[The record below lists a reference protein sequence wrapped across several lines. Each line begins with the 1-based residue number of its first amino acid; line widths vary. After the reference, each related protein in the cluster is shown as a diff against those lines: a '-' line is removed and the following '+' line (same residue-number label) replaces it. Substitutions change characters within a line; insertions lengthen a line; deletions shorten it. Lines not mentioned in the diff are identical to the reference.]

1 MDPAEKNKPMIE
13 KKNFKKEVFFSSSS
27 GASMVQGEK
36 RAPSAINATDGSLHT
51 MSLQV
56 SNKVD
61 PWKPGAAAQL
71 LQQQPGVMEP

>member
-1 MDPAEKNKPMIE
+1 MVPAQVFEQWHNNLHQRMDPAEKNNPMIE
-13 KKNFKKEVFFSSSS
+13 KKKLKKGSIFSSSS

-61 PWKPGAAAQL
+61 P
-71 LQQQPGVMEP
+71 